1 MITRFEYNPEY
12 QTIVKFVDGT
22 EVDRLSVL
30 PDDLFYLSFY
40 LSEYLK
46 DKKFSIEVYGEPQ
59 ESTVEYNPSTT

>member
-12 QTIVKFVDGT
+12 QTIVKLVDGT

-30 PDDLFYLSFY
+30 PDDLFHLSFY

-46 DKKFSIEVYGEPQ
+46 DKKFSIEVYAEPIDNLT
-59 ESTVEYNPSTT
+59 ERKS